1 MKNLLIVMVL
11 LMHWAG
17 CEKDKSFEPDRIEP
31 GENVS
36 VDVVTYIQDPDFQAS
51 IRSLI
56 QANDSG
62 LFMTPV
68 MPVKNTVLF
77 HYDVKNDGPERMSG
91 PSVFRGQ
98 GPNEALDISLSAKN
112 TAGDTL
118 AFLSINSAK
127 ILFIDA
133 GLNVSERF
141 LASQILTKTGDAFS
155 YSNGYL
161 GFSMEPR
168 LGEGNLFGVY
178 NFQNGSFYA
187 GFPLRVPLN
196 MEPAIRNRVFASA
209 AVPDGFVFAFTGDRK
224 FYRVNYKAEI
234 TGIYVLGED
243 EPIGEPFR
251 INNPKESVS
260 SRPYITKMEYSN
272 GYLHVMMDQ
281 KIWVIDLESRQSI
294 AQLEFV
300 DKSGE
305 IINPFEFTM
314 NGKMLFIRQGRDL
327 IHKVEIDQNW
337 YGG

>member
-1 MKNLLIVMVL
+1 MKKSLIILVL
-11 LMHWAG
+11 LMYWVG
-17 CEKDKSFEPDRIEP
+17 CQKDTSFDFDYIQP
-31 GENVS
+31 GEIVS
-36 VDVVTYIQDPDFQAS
+36 VAVDTYIQDPDFQIS

-62 LFMTPV
+62 LFLTPA
-68 MPVKNTVLF
+68 MPVSNTVLF
-77 HYDVKNDGPERMSG
+77 NYDVKTDGPDRMSG
-91 PSVFRGQ
+91 SSVFRGQ
-98 GPNEALDISLSAKN
+98 GPNEALAIYMSSKN
-112 TAGDTL
+112 VAGDTL

-127 ILFIDA
+127 MLFIDE
-133 GLNVSERF
+133 GLNVSELF
-141 LASQILTKTGDAFS
+141 LNNQIATKTGDAFS
-155 YSNGYL
+155 YDNGNF

-168 LGEGNLFGVY
+168 LGEGNLIGVY

-305 IINPFEFTM
+305 IIIPFEFTM

-327 IHKVEIDQNW
+327 IHKVEIDKNW